1 MHAFDFDYW
10 KNLAASAPADFEAN
24 RRKVLMEA
32 VAAAP
37 EHQRP
42 ALQAL
47 VETLC
52 APQAGSPMER
62 AVHAQNLM
70 MESLVYLQQGLGDLL
85 RTTGHSAPPSS
96 TVMEFTELV
105 VKKPGQ
111 A

>member
-1 MHAFDFDYW
+1 MNAFDFDYW
-10 KNLAASAPADFEAN
+10 KNLAAASPADFEVN

-32 VAAAP
+32 VTAAP
-37 EHQRP
+37 EKQRP
-42 ALQAL
+42 ALLAL

-70 MESLVYLQQGLGDLL
+70 MESLVYLQQGLGDLV
-85 RTTGHSAPPSS
+85 RATGHSAPASS
-96 TVMEFTELV
+96 TVMEFTSLAV
-105 VKKPGQ
+105 QKKQ